1 MAPPKLTL
9 AFSASPAVTSALA
22 PVPALMVELPREVK
36 LKP

>member
-9 AFSASPAVTSALA
+9 ALSASPAVTSALA
-22 PVPALMVELPREVK
+22 PVPALTVELPIDFK